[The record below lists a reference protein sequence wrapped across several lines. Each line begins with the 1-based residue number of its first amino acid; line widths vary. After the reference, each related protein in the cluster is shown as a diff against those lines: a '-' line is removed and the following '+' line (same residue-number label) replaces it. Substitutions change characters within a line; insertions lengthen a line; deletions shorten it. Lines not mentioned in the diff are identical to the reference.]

1 MLEVLKCH
9 QCGKLVMIVR
19 DGGQRTICCDQLME
33 KLVEK
38 SMDVHAPEIERKGDR
53 IKVVIPGVT
62 NPMKSDH
69 YIEWVE
75 VFDGPYL
82 HVKGF
87 QPGDAPQAEFMVT
100 NPRMKI
106 RTYCEEHGLC
116 SNRPSKR

>member
-9 QCGKLVMIVR
+9 QCGKLAMIVR
-19 DGGQRTICCDQLME
+19 DGNERTVCCDQAMEKLME
-33 KLVEK
+33 KKEP
-38 SMDVHAPEIERKGDR
+38 VHAPILKSEGNR
-53 IKVVIPGVT
+53 IKVAIPGVADA
-62 NPMKSDH
+62 MRSEH

-87 QPGDAPQAEFMVT
+87 EPGDAPEAEFMVSS
-100 NPRMKI
+100 PRIKI

-116 SNRPSKR
+116 SNRPSKQ

>member
-1 MLEVLKCH
+1 MLEILKC
-9 QCGKLVMIVR
+9 QLCGKLAMIVR
-19 DGGQRTICCDQLME
+19 EGGKRTICCDQLME

-38 SMDVHAPEIERKGDR
+38 HLDVHSPAIEKKGDH
-53 IKVVIPGVT
+53 IKVVVPGVAD
-62 NPMKSDH
+62 PMKSGH

-87 QPGDAPQAEFMVT
+87 KPGDAPQAEFMV
-100 NPRMKI
+100 NSPRVKI